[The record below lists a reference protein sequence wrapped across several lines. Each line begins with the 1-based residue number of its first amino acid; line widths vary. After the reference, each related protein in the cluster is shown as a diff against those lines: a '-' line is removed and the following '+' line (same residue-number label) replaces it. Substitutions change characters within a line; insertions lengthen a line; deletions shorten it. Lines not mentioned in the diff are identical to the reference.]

1 MAYNSE
7 TLKNCSLFI
16 GLSSDEIISL
26 LTFLNAKEVS
36 YTKSETIVRPYEK
49 QSKMGVVTK
58 GTVVSSRTDS
68 EGNVIIL
75 SVLHKGEMFGQALS
89 NTELLAD
96 VSVSAQVESSVLWLD
111 VKNLLVAEDYTVKFM
126 HNLVKMLSEKLLDFN
141 FRINVL
147 SKKTIREK
155 VLTLLSRQRESEIV
169 LAFNRNELADYLGI
183 NRAALSRELSKMKDE
198 GIIDYRLNRFYL
210 NTDKDK

>member
-1 MAYNSE
+1 MNFND
-7 TLKNCSLFI
+7 TLKSCALFT
-16 GLSSDEIISL
+16 GLNENEIDSL
-26 LTFLNAKEVS
+26 LEFLSAREIS
-36 YTKSETIVRPYEK
+36 YSKNETIVRPFEK

-58 GTVVSSRTDS
+58 GSVVSTRTDT
-68 EGNVIIL
+68 EGNLIIL
-75 SVLHKGEMFGQALS
+75 SVLREGEMFGQALS

-96 VSVSAQVESSVLWLD
+96 VSVSAQTESTVLWLD
-111 VKNLLVAEDYTVKFM
+111 VKNLSACEPYTVKFM
-126 HNLVKMLSEKLLDFN
+126 HNLVRMLSEKLLDFN

-155 VLTLLSRQRESEIV
+155 VLTMLSRGKENEVV
-169 LAFNRNELADYLGI
+169 LSFNRNELADYLGI
-183 NRAALSRELSKMKDE
+183 NRAALSRELSKMKAE

>member
-1 MAYNSE
+1 MAYSE

-16 GLSSDEIISL
+16 GLTSDEISSL

-36 YTKSETIVRPYEK
+36 YSKSETIVCPYEK
-49 QSKMGVVTK
+49 QSKMGVVTR

-68 EGNVIIL
+68 EGNIIIL
-75 SVLHKGEMFGQALS
+75 SVLHAGEMFGQALS

-111 VKNLLVAEDYTVKFM
+111 VKNLSTAEDYTVKFM
-126 HNLVKMLSEKLLDFN
+126 HNLVRMLSEKLLDFN

-155 VLTLLSRQRESEIV
+155 VLTLLSRQKENEII
-169 LAFNRNELADYLGI
+169 LSFNRNELADYLGA

>member
-1 MAYNSE
+1 MNFND
-7 TLKNCSLFI
+7 TLKSCALFT
-16 GLSSDEIISL
+16 GLNENEIDSL
-26 LTFLNAKEVS
+26 LEFLSAREIS
-36 YTKSETIVRPYEK
+36 YSKNETIVRPFEK

-58 GTVVSSRTDS
+58 GSVVSTRTDT
-68 EGNVIIL
+68 EGNLIIL
-75 SVLHKGEMFGQALS
+75 SVLREGEMFGQALS

-96 VSVSAQVESSVLWLD
+96 VSVSAQTESTVLWLD
-111 VKNLLVAEDYTVKFM
+111 VKNLSACEPYTVKFM
-126 HNLVKMLSEKLLDFN
+126 HNLVRMLSEKLLDFN

-155 VLTLLSRQRESEIV
+155 VLTMLSRGKENEVV
-169 LAFNRNELADYLGI
+169 LSLNRNELADYLGI
-183 NRAALSRELSKMKDE
+183 NRAALSRELSKMKAE

>member
-1 MAYNSE
+1 MILSDTLNDCALFDGISSE
-7 TLKNCSLFI
+7 DLK
-16 GLSSDEIISL
+16 SL
-26 LTFLNAKEVS
+26 LCHLNAKEIR
-36 YTKSETIVRPYEK
+36 YTKSETVVRPYEK

-58 GTVVSSRTDS
+58 GTVISTRTDS
-68 EGNVIIL
+68 QGNVIIL

-96 VSVSAQVESSVLWLD
+96 VSVTAQVESSILWLD
-111 VKNLLVAEDYTVKFM
+111 VKNLSSAEGYAVKFM

-155 VLTLLSRQRESEIV
+155 VLTLLARQEENEIK
-169 LAFNRNELADYLGI
+169 LAFNRNELADFLGV
-183 NRAALSRELSKMKDE
+183 NRAALSRELSKMKEE
-198 GIIDYRLNRFYL
+198 GIIDYKLNRFHL
-210 NTDKDK
+210 NSDKSK